1 MKPLLY
7 LVTLKNKKKEM
18 AKTYNEVNNQVI
30 NLIGKGTVITG
41 EIKSEGDIRIDGEL
55 TGNIT
60 SNGRVVIGDTGKVN
74 GEVFCKNCEV
84 AGYVKGKMKIEQL
97 ITLKA
102 TSTVLG
108 EISSDKLSIEPGSVF
123 SGNCTMGNQLK
134 DEKIKTVEK

>member
-1 MKPLLY
+1 
-7 LVTLKNKKKEM
+7 M